1 MLTQEAIA
9 ERARDENKSTI
20 KKKLLK
26 PNRITGAPVTY
37 YVRKNK
43 VFVRID
49 LVSGYFCVE
58 GSKPTYD
65 DLFTFRDLD

>member
-1 MLTQEAIA
+1 MKTNL
-9 ERARDENKSTI
+9 RWKN
-20 KKKLLK
+20 KLLK
-26 PNRITGAPVTY
+26 SNRKTGASVTY

-58 GSKPTYD
+58 GSKQTYD
-65 DLFTFRDLD
+65 DLFAFRGLDEQYLNISS